1 MALRSFRELS
11 SRGQLDFKASA
22 AWTETAD
29 LGLEVGH
36 TPGPEPGSRY
46 PSHAAVL
53 YLIRQRGVR
62 PRERRGGGPMSGITF
77 EDEFFGF
84 LDGAIHQQKRLADR
98 AMVQFVV
105 LRLSFVGASASLPAL
120 ITIAG
125 KEWSSG
131 IAVLVAA
138 LTGLDTQF
146 RWGEEWRHFPS
157 TQLALERMKRD
168 YDHRKA

>member
-1 MALRSFRELS
+1 M
-11 SRGQLDFKASA
+11 
-22 AWTETAD
+22 T
-29 LGLEVGH
+29 
-36 TPGPEPGSRY
+36 
-46 PSHAAVL
+46 
-53 YLIRQRGVR
+53 
-62 PRERRGGGPMSGITF
+62 GITF
-77 EDEFFGF
+77 EHEFFGF

-105 LRLSFVGASASLPAL
+105 LRVSLVVASASLPAL

-146 RWGEEWRHFPS
+146 RWGEEWRHFRS

-168 YDHRKA
+168 YDHRKAALTGGRSIGNITTEAENFDKLCSNVEVLLQTEADSFFKFRITEWRQPQGRPA

>member
-1 MALRSFRELS
+1 M
-11 SRGQLDFKASA
+11 
-22 AWTETAD
+22 T
-29 LGLEVGH
+29 
-36 TPGPEPGSRY
+36 
-46 PSHAAVL
+46 
-53 YLIRQRGVR
+53 
-62 PRERRGGGPMSGITF
+62 GITF
-77 EDEFFGF
+77 ENQFFGF

-105 LRLSFVGASASLPAL
+105 LRVSLVVASASLPAL

-146 RWGEEWRHFPS
+146 RWGEEWRHFRS

-168 YDHRKA
+168 YDHRKAALNGGRNIGNITTEAENFDKLCSNVEELLQTEADSFFKFRITEWRQPQGRPA